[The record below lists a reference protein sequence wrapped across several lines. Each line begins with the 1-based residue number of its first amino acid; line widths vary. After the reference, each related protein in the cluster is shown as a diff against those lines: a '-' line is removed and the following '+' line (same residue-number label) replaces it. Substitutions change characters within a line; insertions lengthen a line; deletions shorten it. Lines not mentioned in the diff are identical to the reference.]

1 MEEEGE
7 EGGEEDVGEDDDEAC
22 TGIMPQ
28 CDPNR
33 PLPGTKA
40 AVKQQ

>member
-1 MEEEGE
+1 MEEEAE
-7 EGGEEDVGEDDDEAC
+7 EGGEDEEGDDDEVAC

-33 PLPGTKA
+33 PLPGNEA

>member
-7 EGGEEDVGEDDDEAC
+7 EGGEDDVGGDEEEAC
-22 TGIMPQ
+22 PGIMPQ

-40 AVKQQ
+40 AVKPQ